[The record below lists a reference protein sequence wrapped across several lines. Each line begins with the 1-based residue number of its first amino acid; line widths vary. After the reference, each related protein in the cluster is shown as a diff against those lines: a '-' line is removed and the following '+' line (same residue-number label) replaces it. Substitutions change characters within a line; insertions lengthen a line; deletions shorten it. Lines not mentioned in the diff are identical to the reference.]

1 MITSK
6 YLSAAAFVLFAF
18 VALSA
23 VRAGAAGPG
32 HLYLVGL
39 GAGDRDNMTLRARKV
54 IDQADVFFAMK
65 GIQKSY
71 ADLIAGKEVHD
82 AGHGLFASF
91 GRRGNPEA
99 VKAREAEVRKII
111 RGAVAEGKTVAI
123 LDSGDPMVYG
133 PHTGY
138 LSEFADLDPEVV
150 PGLSSFNAAN
160 AALLRGVASGKVSHS
175 VIMTAAMGAREGY
188 KGKDS
193 LAELAKTQ
201 STMVFFT
208 MGMDLPEVVA
218 QLKGSYPGDTPI
230 AIVSYAGFKDKQ
242 AVLKATLDT
251 VLEKTSN
258 GRLPFEHL
266 IYVGDFLK

>member
-1 MITSK
+1 MLMTKNLFGPLLCIV
-6 YLSAAAFVLFAF
+6 AALVFLTPMAH
-18 VALSA
+18 
-23 VRAGAAGPG
+23 AAGEG
-32 HLYLVGL
+32 RLYLVGL
-39 GAGDRDNMTLRARKV
+39 GVGDRDNMTVRAQKTLAE
-54 IDQADVFFAMK
+54 ADVVFAMK
-65 GIQKSY
+65 GIRKNY
-71 ADLIAGKEVHD
+71 ADLLAGKELHE

-91 GRRGNPEA
+91 GGRGHAESREAMEKEARKVIREA
-99 VKAREAEVRKII
+99 VAA
-111 RGAVAEGKTVAI
+111 GKTVAI

-138 LSEFADLDPEVV
+138 LTEFADLNPEVV

-160 AALLRGVASGKVSHS
+160 AALLRGVASGRVSHS

-188 KGKDS
+188 TGEDS
-193 LAELAKTQ
+193 LRNLAKTQ

-208 MGMDLPEVVA
+208 MGMNLSEVVE
-218 QLKGSYPGDTPI
+218 QLKESYSGDTPI
-230 AIVSYAGFKDKQ
+230 AIVSFAGYKAKQ

-251 VLEKTSN
+251 VIDRTSG

>member
-1 MITSK
+1 MIKINS
-6 YLSAAAFVLFAF
+6 LLAISIALFASLAF
-18 VALSA
+18 LPHQVH
-23 VRAGAAGPG
+23 AAKPG

-39 GAGDRDNMTLRARKV
+39 GVGDRDNMTLRAKKV
-54 IDQADVFFAMK
+54 IEKAEVFFAMK
-65 GIQKSY
+65 GIQKGY
-71 ADLIAGKEVHD
+71 ADLLSGKEVHE

-91 GRRGNPEA
+91 GHRGNPEA
-99 VKAREAEVRKII
+99 IKARENETRKVI
-111 RGAVAEGKTVAI
+111 REAVAAGKTVAI

-138 LSEFADLDPEVV
+138 LKEFADLNPEVV

-160 AALLRGVASGKVSHS
+160 AALLRGVASGRVSHS
-175 VIMTAAMGAREGY
+175 VIMTAAMGARKGY

-193 LAELAKTQ
+193 LAELAKSQ

-208 MGMDLPEVVA
+208 MGMNLPEVVD
-218 QLKGSYPGDTPI
+218 QLKQSYPGDTPI
-230 AIVSYAGFKDKQ
+230 AIVSYAGYKDKQ
-242 AVLKATLDT
+242 TVLKATLDT
-251 VLEKTSN
+251 VIEKTSG